1 MLTHSHSNLECI
13 FISIL
18 EVSEGKLKEEDI
30 LVQPLDLLAFE
41 SHVQVTETVI
51 KYFKQVIF
59 LHINNYT
66 IMHLPNIKI
75 AQMRKKII
83 KK

>member
-1 MLTHSHSNLECI
+1 MH
-13 FISIL
+13 FMFIL

-41 SHVQVTETVI
+41 SHVQVAETVI

-66 IMHLPNIKI
+66 IMHLPNIKK
-75 AQMRKKII
+75 AQMQKK
-83 KK
+83 KLRSRFSQEKL